1 MLSTTTF
8 PFIGIRVTFVPMY
21 TRFIKI
27 GYCKNFKYSS
37 SPSNVFLSI
46 NQSINQPVVQ
56 QHICVLSFQLVCTLD
71 KEWQQPVKALLI
83 FYFLE
88 NNFLSMVD
96 YTVHYA
102 CTFHLSKHSSC
113 KPIRNYRLCDFGKSL
128 DMTKIHCKTH
138 KPTGYSKSNFIFNNC
153 KLFKK
158 KEVFMT
164 CITDQIR
171 LCACHNKCFF
181 F

>member
-1 MLSTTTF
+1 
-8 PFIGIRVTFVPMY
+8 
-21 TRFIKI
+21 
-27 GYCKNFKYSS
+27 
-37 SPSNVFLSI
+37 
-46 NQSINQPVVQ
+46 
-56 QHICVLSFQLVCTLD
+56 
-71 KEWQQPVKALLI
+71 
-83 FYFLE
+83 
-88 NNFLSMVD
+88 MVD

-181 F
+181 LKENMKCGVMNYENLERKVELVILSVHQYLQK